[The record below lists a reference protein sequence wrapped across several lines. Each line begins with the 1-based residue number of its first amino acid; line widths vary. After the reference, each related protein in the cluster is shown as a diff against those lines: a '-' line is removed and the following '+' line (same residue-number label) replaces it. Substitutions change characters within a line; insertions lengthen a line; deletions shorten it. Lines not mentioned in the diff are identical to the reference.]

1 VAPADPAGP
10 AATDPG
16 PAGAIA
22 PEPAARAEASAAPKP
37 EPEPVA
43 KPDPVARPEPKTE
56 PKPEPKTEPKPAPKA
71 EPKPA
76 PKAEPKQASKT
87 EAKPAAR
94 PEAKPV
100 PADASPGGFVVQ
112 LGAFS
117 DPGNARTLLGRLKQ
131 AQIPAYAEAVKTS
144 NGTRTRVRAGPYSSE
159 AAAEKGRDR
168 VLALKIATGDLKVVR
183 QGD

>member
-43 KPDPVARPEPKTE
+43 KPDPVAR
-56 PKPEPKTEPKPAPKA
+56 PEPKTEPKPAPKA

-159 AAAEKGRDR
+159 AAAEKVRDR